1 MDIDSLLLTKKE
13 LQYQIDYI
21 LNHNIQPVAVLLTP
35 LASSIAQ
42 AQLDKIKR
50 AGHLHTEE
58 TFPPWGD

>member
-1 MDIDSLLLTKKE
+1 MDIDSLLLTDKE
-13 LQYQIDYI
+13 IKGVVGESWKAFPLSVFNI
-21 LNHNIQPVAVLLTP
+21 LL
-35 LASSIAQ
+35 Q